1 MLTITYALFPQ
12 EHKVFLLSS
21 VDADSVQQG
30 PYVVDAMN
38 KFTQT
43 TEVLWRKR
51 DSAATLSEGKH
62 LDPCLDRLLLA
73 F

>member
-51 DSAATLSEGKH
+51 DSAATLSRGE
-62 LDPCLDRLLLA
+62 CLGHALKGTA
-73 F
+73 P